1 RHLDL
6 AIPAPR
12 GRREDLADP
21 VGHDLVVRIARSL
34 RHALA
39 PPAGE
44 IRNEDDAVAD
54 EVDLRLIDNPPAART
69 TLALRVGI
77 GQLPAELR
85 SRHLVPRRRP
95 RLGVEL
101 TVEYLPDEPFGQRLE
116 SLVQG
121 LVVCSSGHVTVADDG
136 HARGGLHDSVLDKS
150 GVAG

>member
-12 GRREDLADP
+12 GRRENLADP
-21 VGHDLVVRIARSL
+21 VGHDLVVRSARSL

-69 TLALRVGI
+69 TLALRVGF
-77 GQLPAELR
+77 GQLPAELG
-85 SRHLVPRRRP
+85 SRHLLPRRP
-95 RLGVEL
+95 LRLCVEL
-101 TVEYLPDEPFGQRLE
+101 SVEYLLDEPFESCLE
-116 SLVQG
+116 RRVQDRVG
-121 LVVCSSGHVTVADDG
+121 WGSGHVA
-136 HARGGLHDSVLDKS
+136 
-150 GVAG
+150 